1 MVALRVDGDIEAD
14 RNCRD
19 GKTTH
24 LRVGTTTSVSVTG
37 VLGHFQSADDGIGS
51 RRRDDLTHKN
61 GVFRLYRVT

>member
-14 RNCRD
+14 RNCRG

-37 VLGHFQSADDGIGS
+37 VLGHFQSADDCIGS
-51 RRRDDLTHKN
+51 RRRMI
-61 GVFRLYRVT
+61 